1 MKIGII
7 TYAFHTSTMPLAK
20 HLAELG
26 NDVDLLCLTG
36 SRSSDLFTIDL
47 SHYNSSNGFIP
58 KNKFE
63 GIINKNILTYLKIL
77 NDFNIF
83 LYSKRRRNLYIDCLF
98 QVFSLSRFLNSK
110 KYDVIHFI
118 GQNELYSLLYRLL
131 NPPKIFTFH
140 EIEGPTVNGDLQK
153 FPLVNLISRK
163 KNSVIFHSSNIK
175 EKYLQN
181 YVTRNRGIYV
191 IKFGLFET
199 YRLFPDQTKEEPKTV
214 LYYGIIQPYK
224 GIEYLVAAF
233 KLVKKDIPDIKLIIA
248 GRGSI
253 YFDVSTLKDD
263 GIELINRTISEEELV
278 HLNNRATLVVCP
290 YTSSSQSGI
299 PVTSFVFNKPIIASN
314 VQGLSEYVIDGFN
327 GVLVPP
333 CDSLSLACEIK
344 KLIVDEKLRKTI
356 KRNISQMNNKSQTT
370 WTSIAEQTINVY
382 LAEIQNSIATNSK

>member
-20 HLAELG
+20 HLTELG
-26 NDVDLLCLTG
+26 NDVDLLCLIG
-36 SRSSDLFTIDL
+36 SRSSDHFTIDL
-47 SHYNSSNGFIP
+47 SNYNYSNGFVP
-58 KNKFE
+58 KSKFE
-63 GIINKNILTYLKIL
+63 GIISKNVLSYLKSL
-77 NDFNIF
+77 NEFNVF
-83 LYSKRRRNLYIDCLF
+83 LYSKKRRYLYINYLF
-98 QVFSLSRFLNSK
+98 QVYSLSRFLNSK

-118 GQNELYSLLYRLL
+118 GQNEMYGLLYRLL
-131 NPPKIFTFH
+131 NSPKIFTFH
-140 EIEGPTVNGDLQK
+140 EIEGPAVNGNLQK
-153 FPLVNLISRK
+153 FPVVNLISRK

-181 YVTRNRGIYV
+181 YVIRNWGIYV

-253 YFDVSTLKDD
+253 YFDASILKDD

-278 HLNNRATLVVCP
+278 HLNKRATLVVCP
-290 YTSSSQSGI
+290 YISSSQSGI

-333 CDSLSLACEIK
+333 CDSLSLAREIK
-344 KLIVDEKLRKTI
+344 KLIVDEKLRKSI
-356 KRNISQMNNKSQTT
+356 IRNISEMNNESKAT

-382 LAEIQNSIATNSK
+382 QAEIQNSFAIKSK